1 MSTTPGNDAPLSPYC
16 HEGHIAVGSR
26 PEMTGKKPP
35 YRTLMWANAFLN
47 LDSAFLFLLF
57 ESSL

>member
-1 MSTTPGNDAPLSPYC
+1 MVIGIVGVCAIRWIAPGNDRKEA
-16 HEGHIAVGSR
+16 
-26 PEMTGKKPP
+26 P